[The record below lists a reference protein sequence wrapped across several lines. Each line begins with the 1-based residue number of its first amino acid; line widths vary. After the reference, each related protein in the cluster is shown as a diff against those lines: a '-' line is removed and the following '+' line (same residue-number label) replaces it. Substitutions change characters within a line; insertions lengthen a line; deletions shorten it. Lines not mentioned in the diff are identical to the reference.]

1 MGDMG
6 RAPRTVAAALLALIV
21 VTSACTDE
29 ATRGPSTT
37 TVTGVSAGVATQG
50 CAGGDGVDENLVPKC
65 GVLLGTIDAPRG
77 AVPLGIEHQ
86 QATVDS
92 SQAEAAGGNEG
103 FRFELIRVYQRGSA
117 DVVASL
123 NSTLADLA
131 ASEDRLVFFSWKV
144 EVGEGAWA
152 AVASGAYDEQLRAF
166 AEALAAS
173 DRTIFVSLH
182 HEPEGDREGTAD
194 EYVAMWRHAH
204 DVIES
209 TLAGADG
216 AGRAVWVMN
225 YTGHV
230 DGKNLQEVAEFYP
243 GDAYVDWM
251 SYNPYNWAVCRGNAD
266 WRSFSD
272 VARPMYELL
281 TTDARFFDR
290 SGQPKPILIGETAT
304 NEDPDDP
311 ARKAAWLR
319 DMAEALEGGTLPQI
333 KAVIYFNQAA
343 PAFCDRHWDS
353 SPDAAD
359 AFAEVATHPFFNP
372 LSVAGSS

>member
-1 MGDMG
+1 M
-6 RAPRTVAAALLALIV
+6 LALIV
-21 VTSACTDE
+21 VASACTDE

-173 DRTIFVSLH
+173 DRT
-182 HEPEGDREGTAD
+182 
-194 EYVAMWRHAH
+194 
-204 DVIES
+204 
-209 TLAGADG
+209 
-216 AGRAVWVMN
+216 MN